1 MSILAPYHVHDYSFA
16 DFPPGSR
23 VLDVGC
29 GEGEQML
36 ELIANGHE
44 AVGVD
49 LDTDAIRRLRS
60 DGLNVVEGSAES
72 LPFQDAMF
80 DGVVCKVVFPYTYS
94 AKAIAE
100 IARVLKPG
108 GTVRFSF
115 HGAGYYLLYMF
126 HHPNWKSRIYG
137 LRSLV
142 NGWVYAITGR
152 RLPGF
157 LGDTIYQ
164 STTRLSRYYRR
175 HRFEVIESPEAPTY
189 LGFPVLMYQTVRKQP
204 VVPKTPDLSPR
215 RFKESMDRTSHRLDM
230 LQQELTTLSR

>member
-1 MSILAPYHVHDYSFA
+1 MSILAPYHVHGYSFA
-16 DFPPGSR
+16 DFPPASR

-36 ELIANGHE
+36 ELIAQGHE
-44 AVGVD
+44 AIGVD
-49 LDTDAIRRLRS
+49 PDAATIQRLSS

-80 DGVVCKVVFPYTYS
+80 DGIVCKVVFPYTYS

-126 HHPNWKSRIYG
+126 QHPNWKTRIYG
-137 LRSLV
+137 LRSLI
-142 NGWVYAITGR
+142 NGWVYSTTGR

-164 STTRLSRYYRR
+164 SVTRLKRYYRR
-175 HRFEVIESPEAPTY
+175 HQFDLIESPDAPKY
-189 LGFPVLMYQTVRKQP
+189 LGFPVFLYHTVRKQA
-204 VVPKTPDLSPR
+204 VTTTGDLSPR
-215 RFKESMDRTSHRLDM
+215 RFEESFERASHRLDL
-230 LQQELTTLSR
+230 LQEELTTLAR